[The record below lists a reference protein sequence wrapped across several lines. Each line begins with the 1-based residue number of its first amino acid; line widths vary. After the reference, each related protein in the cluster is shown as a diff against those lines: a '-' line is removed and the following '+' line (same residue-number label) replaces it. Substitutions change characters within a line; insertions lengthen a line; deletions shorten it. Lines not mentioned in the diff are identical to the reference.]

1 MALQTGLYYP
11 YVHLRD
17 ESWAKAAALYWRNLA
32 RVVPAGF
39 PVRDRA
45 VVRELNQESGFLVD
59 IDPRQAAEAVAPM
72 VVAAVRDN
80 TEALRDRFAARGRA
94 LAGVAP
100 RLTPTTRSLTGLYPQ
115 EVPVELRYALEE
127 AGLATLDWRRTHHG
141 AAWVA
146 VDPALAW
153 VYKCAVTH
161 ELAHRTAFT
170 PVTDQMDA
178 HSATGGWTAERIADV
193 LLDRAA
199 PAVGHETA
207 KARVA
212 MMAVRCVLPADLRH
226 VPVEKIVRLRTQY
239 ADEFIAF
246 AAAVDAAAA
255 DVLEGAREVT
265 DRGAFELHLQAA
277 FDLHVA
283 QPLESLRK
291 AIHGLKMETIS
302 TALTIKPE
310 ATVSG
315 AGLGMLFGGTTTA
328 VGAGI
333 AFTALATRQA
343 AARERDTLVASSPAG
358 YLLRVEKELKP
369 TTVLR
374 RATRAVARTAGVGI

>member
-1 MALQTGLYYP
+1 MALRTGLYYP

-32 RVVPAGF
+32 RVVPDGF

-45 VVRELNQESGFLVD
+45 VVRELNQGSGFLVD
-59 IDPRQAAEAVAPM
+59 TDPRQAAEAVAPKF
-72 VVAAVRDN
+72 VAAVRDN
-80 TEALRDRFAARGRA
+80 AEALRDRFAVRGRA
-94 LAGVAP
+94 LAEAAP
-100 RLTPTTRSLTGLYPQ
+100 RLAPTTRSLTGLYPQ
-115 EVPVELRYALEE
+115 EVPGELQHAWEE
-127 AGLATLDWRRTHHG
+127 SGLATLDWSRNHRG
-141 AAWVA
+141 AWVA

-153 VYKCAVTH
+153 AYKCAITH
-161 ELAHRTAFT
+161 ELARRTAFT
-170 PVTDQMDA
+170 PVTDQVDA
-178 HSATGGWTAERIADV
+178 HSATGDWTSARIADV

-207 KARVA
+207 EARVA
-212 MMAVRCVLPADLRH
+212 MMAVRCVLPADLGH
-226 VPVEKIVRLRTQY
+226 VPVEKIIRLRTQY
-239 ADEFIAF
+239 ADEFVAF

-255 DVLEGAREVT
+255 DVMEVAREVT
-265 DRGAFELHLQAA
+265 DRAAFELHLQAA

-283 QPLESLRK
+283 QPLEALRK
-291 AIHGLKMETIS
+291 AIHGLKMETVS
-302 TALTIKPE
+302 TAFTIKPE

-315 AGLGMLFGGTTTA
+315 AGLGMLFGGTATA

-343 AARERDTLVASSPAG
+343 AARERDSLVASSPAG

-369 TTVLR
+369 ATVLR
-374 RATRAVARTAGVGI
+374 RAGRVVARTAGVGI

>member
-1 MALQTGLYYP
+1 MALRTGLYYP

-32 RVVPAGF
+32 RVVPDGF

-45 VVRELNQESGFLVD
+45 VVRELNQGSGFLVD
-59 IDPRQAAEAVAPM
+59 TDPRQAAEAVAPKF
-72 VVAAVRDN
+72 VAAVRDN
-80 TEALRDRFAARGRA
+80 AEALRDRFAVRGRA
-94 LAGVAP
+94 LAEAAP
-100 RLTPTTRSLTGLYPQ
+100 RLAPTTRSLTGLYPQ
-115 EVPVELRYALEE
+115 EVPGELQHAWEE
-127 AGLATLDWRRTHHG
+127 SGLATLDWSRNHRG
-141 AAWVA
+141 AWVA

-153 VYKCAVTH
+153 AYKCAITH
-161 ELAHRTAFT
+161 ELARRTAFT
-170 PVTDQMDA
+170 PVTDQVDA
-178 HSATGGWTAERIADV
+178 HSATGDWTSERIADV

-207 KARVA
+207 EARVA
-212 MMAVRCVLPADLRH
+212 MMAVRCVLPADLGH
-226 VPVEKIVRLRTQY
+226 VPVEKIIRLRTQY
-239 ADEFIAF
+239 ADEFVAF

-255 DVLEGAREVT
+255 DVMEVAREVT
-265 DRGAFELHLQAA
+265 DRAAFALHLQAA

-283 QPLESLRK
+283 QPLEALRK
-291 AIHGLKMETIS
+291 AIHGLKMETVS
-302 TALTIKPE
+302 TAFTIKPE

-315 AGLGMLFGGTTTA
+315 AGLGMLFGGTATA

-343 AARERDTLVASSPAG
+343 AARERDSLVASSPAG

-369 TTVLR
+369 ATVLR
-374 RATRAVARTAGVGI
+374 RAGRVVARTAGVGI